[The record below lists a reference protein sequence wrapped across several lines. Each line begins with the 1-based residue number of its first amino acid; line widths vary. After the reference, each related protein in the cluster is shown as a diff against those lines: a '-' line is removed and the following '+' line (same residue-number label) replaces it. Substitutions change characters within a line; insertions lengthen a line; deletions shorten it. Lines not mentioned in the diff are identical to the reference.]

1 MGVTKLEAQIARRV
15 ARARKERGLT
25 HDQVGEALSLSGTG
39 YGHYERARQPFSVEQ
54 LFQLSRVLGRPVEWF
69 LGIDTDLSEDEAQ
82 VLHLWRQ
89 IEAPQ
94 IRRTVLD
101 LIRGQLDL
109 DRELRGER

>member
-1 MGVTKLEAQIARRV
+1 MPDINRVIGRKLQQARVRAGLSKTELAERLGIA
-15 ARARKERGLT
+15 KQSYN
-25 HDQVGEALSLSGTG
+25 D
-39 YGHYERARQPFSVEQ
+39 YEPGSIKFRVEQ
-54 LFQLSRVLGRPVEWF
+54 VEEFSRALGRPVEWF